1 MAQLQSTVDVVS
13 DLILDLSVTSVE
25 HRQVWLSSL
34 MFVPIH
40 PKHPK
45 SEVEYLLRDSAAD
58 IVLVHPSLRSG
69 PGLPCDLQPRRPEFL
84 SHPIRFNEL

>member
-1 MAQLQSTVDVVS
+1 MPRDRHYVTAMAAVSTTWPSFRYHAVYVVS
-13 DLILDLSVTSVE
+13 DPILDLSVTSAE

-45 SEVEYLLRDSAAD
+45 PEVEYILRDSAAD
-58 IVLVHPSLRSG
+58 IVLVHPSLRSW
-69 PGLPCDLQPRRPEFL
+69 P
-84 SHPIRFNEL
+84 